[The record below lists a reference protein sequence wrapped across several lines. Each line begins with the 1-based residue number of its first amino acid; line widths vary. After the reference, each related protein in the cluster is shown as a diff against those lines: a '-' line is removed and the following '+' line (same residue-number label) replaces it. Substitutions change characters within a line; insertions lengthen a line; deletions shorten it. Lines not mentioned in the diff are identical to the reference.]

1 MGWQLAFFVGD
12 LVSKFHSL
20 LLVVTLQQII
30 LTKLPTLFITIGIY
44 SRFLPDAL
52 HCLCHQAR
60 WFVLYGRDGR
70 GNVGNGW
77 ETARGFALTLL

>member
-20 LLVVTLQQII
+20 LLVVII
-30 LTKLPTLFITIGIY
+30 LTKLPTLFITIGKY
-44 SRFLPDAL
+44 SRFLHDAF